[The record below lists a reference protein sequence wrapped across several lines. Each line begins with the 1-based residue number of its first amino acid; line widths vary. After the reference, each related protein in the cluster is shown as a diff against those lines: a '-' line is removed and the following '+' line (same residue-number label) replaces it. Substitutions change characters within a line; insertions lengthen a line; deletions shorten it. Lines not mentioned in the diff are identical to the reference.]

1 MSVWV
6 LKRKYQCS
14 WSQGETAEGR
24 RVCEDFYLQQGQR
37 RRRKDEEELHIPSG
51 SQHGLSYKKKT
62 NPDQFLA
69 VINSL
74 FFKSCE
80 LCLRMKNHDSK
91 SNCKPSNSSWNEA
104 LKNRLPGW
112 VRMLIVTS
120 FDSSQCSLTA
130 DSNDEWV
137 DPTHFITDAALETST
152 LILGV
157 YTSTLT
163 ALNQWMHSFKSWHE
177 TCCVP
182 ARRAS
187 GGNT

>member
-1 MSVWV
+1 MWCHVVTQFQLWFKKHMSDWV

-14 WSQGETAEGR
+14 RSQGETAEGR

-37 RRRKDEEELHIPSG
+37 RSRKDEEELHIPSG

-104 LKNRLPGW
+104 LKKQIARL
-112 VRMLIVTS
+112 
-120 FDSSQCSLTA
+120 SQNANS
-130 DSNDEWV
+130 
-137 DPTHFITDAALETST
+137 HFIWLLSVFTHGRLRR
-152 LILGV
+152 
-157 YTSTLT
+157 
-163 ALNQWMHSFKSWHE
+163 WMSGSHTFHH
-177 TCCVP
+177 
-182 ARRAS
+182 RRCAWNLHPDPRRLYVNS
-187 GGNT
+187 DCT